1 MTIEKS
7 ENIFLLGIELQ
18 YIPQNQ
24 LIWKTISGA
33 TIQRISSCH
42 QDEYIKNKL
51 CCFAFQI
58 KAEMMQ
64 IEIVV
69 YVFDEIFI
77 DQQEFIRNFTKFII
91 YFSKCINDRDGIYNL
106 NRLALGSS
114 FAAFV
119 AAVFFVDFFTEILS
133 CS

>member
-1 MTIEKS
+1 M
-7 ENIFLLGIELQ
+7 
-18 YIPQNQ
+18 
-24 LIWKTISGA
+24 
-33 TIQRISSCH
+33 H
-42 QDEYIKNKL
+42 
-51 CCFAFQI
+51 
-58 KAEMMQ
+58 

-77 DQQEFIRNFTKFII
+77 DQQEFIRNSTKLIF

-133 CS
+133 CSCVKNDLDDFKALFSSPVEFLP